1 MDWLLLVGLVVVGAL
16 LLVGMMGMLRTE
28 RREARLPSWLPVI
41 GLVVAGL
48 LFALSILAGSWLNA
62 GLFALNLLA
71 FSMLLGVS
79 RRSTR

>member
-1 MDWLLLVGLVVVGAL
+1 MEWLLLVGLVVVGAL
-16 LLVGMMGMLRTE
+16 LLVGMMTLLRTE
-28 RREARLPSWLPVI
+28 RGERRLRSWVPVL

-79 RRSTR
+79 RRRVG

>member
-1 MDWLLLVGLVVVGAL
+1 MDWLFLLGLVLVGSL

-28 RREARLPSWLPVI
+28 RREPRLPSWLPII

-79 RRSTR
+79 RRGTR